1 MQEQDPNPVIQEIEK
16 EIEETKR
23 SKASED
29 NLEIEITEE
38 KKEEPTEAKK
48 EEPTQEEIQE
58 QKEKY
63 SANVKRKID
72 RLTKQRYEAEQQTR
86 DLQESNA
93 ELRKRLERLEQQSQQ
108 RDQQYAQNDFQKRF
122 ELTEKALEKAIEE
135 GDTKAQVRFTD
146 QLADMRA
153 TIRAGQLQNNLTQ
166 QTPTQDR
173 FAQSQQQRKKVAE
186 DNTPALAKKWWSE
199 NSWFNQKGY
208 EKESAL
214 ARAIDVQLDIEGYD
228 KENQDYYDNLNSR
241 LQKHFPELVSTNDVT
256 ESKKKGKSSNIV
268 TPSAGGSSY
277 NGNRVRMTKD
287 QLRMARE
294 LGINDEAS
302 LKKYAA
308 EIQRSQ
314 GR

>member
-16 EIEETKR
+16 EIEDTKR

-29 NLEIEITEE
+29 NFEIEITEE

-58 QKEKY
+58 QKDKY

-93 ELRKRLERLEQQSQQ
+93 ELRKRLERLEQQSVQ
-108 RDQQYAQNDFQKRF
+108 RDQQFAQNDFQKRYD
-122 ELTEKALEKAIEE
+122 LTKQALEKAIEE
-135 GDTKAQVRFTD
+135 GDTKAQLEFTD

-153 TIRAGQLQNNLTQ
+153 TIRVGQLQNKLGQ
-166 QTPTQDR
+166 QTP
-173 FAQSQQQRKKVAE
+173 QQTKLKPQRQQAE

-241 LQKHFPELVSTNDVT
+241 LQKVFPELVSTNEVT

-277 NGNRVRMTKD
+277 KGNRVRMTQD

>member
-1 MQEQDPNPVIQEIEK
+1 MQEQDPNPVIEEIEK
-16 EIEETKR
+16 EIAETKR
-23 SKASED
+23 KASED
-29 NLEIEITEE
+29 NFEIEITEE

-58 QKEKY
+58 QKDKY

-72 RLTKQRYEAEQQTR
+72 RLTRQRYEAEQQTK

-93 ELRKRLERLEQQSQQ
+93 ELRKRLERLEQQTQQ
-108 RDQQYAQNDFQKRF
+108 RDQQFAQNDFQKRYN
-122 ELTEKALEKAIEE
+122 ETKQALAKAIEE
-135 GDTKAQVRFTD
+135 GDTDAQLEFTD

-153 TIRAGQLQNNLTQ
+153 TIRVGQLQNNLRQ
-166 QTPTQDR
+166 QTPTQTQTQPQR
-173 FAQSQQQRKKVAE
+173 QQAKR
-186 DNTPALAKKWWSE
+186 DDTPALANKWWQE
-199 NSWFNQKGY
+199 NSWFNAKGY
-208 EKESAL
+208 EKESAA
-214 ARAIDVQLDIEGYD
+214 ARAIDVQLDIEGFD
-228 KENQDYYDNLNSR
+228 KNTQEYYDNLNSR
-241 LQKHFPELVSTNDVT
+241 LQKVFPELVSTNDVA

-277 NGNRVRMTKD
+277 KGNRVRMTQD

>member
-29 NLEIEITEE
+29 NFEIEITEE

-58 QKEKY
+58 QKDKY

-93 ELRKRLERLEQQSQQ
+93 ELRKRLERLEQQSVQ
-108 RDQQYAQNDFQKRF
+108 RDQQFAQNDFQKRYD
-122 ELTEKALEKAIEE
+122 LTKQALEKAIEE
-135 GDTKAQVRFTD
+135 GDTKAQLEFTD

-153 TIRAGQLQNNLTQ
+153 TIRVGQLQNKLGQ
-166 QTPTQDR
+166 QTP
-173 FAQSQQQRKKVAE
+173 QQTKLKPQRQQAE

-241 LQKHFPELVSTNDVT
+241 LQKVFPELVSTNDVT

-277 NGNRVRMTKD
+277 KGNRVRMTQD

>member
-1 MQEQDPNPVIQEIEK
+1 MQEQDPNPIMEEIEK
-16 EIEETKR
+16 EIADTKR
-23 SKASED
+23 KASDESP
-29 NLEIEITEE
+29 LEIEITEE
-38 KKEEPTEAKK
+38 KTEQPSAETAKQEEKEE
-48 EEPTQEEIQE
+48 
-58 QKEKY
+58 QKRKY
-63 SANVKRKID
+63 SANVQRKID
-72 RLTKQRYEAEQQTR
+72 RLTKQRLEAEEQTR

-93 ELRKRLERLEQQSQQ
+93 QLLKRLERLEQQNLQ
-108 RDQQYAQNDFQKRF
+108 RDQQYAQNDFQKRYD
-122 ELTEKALEKAIEE
+122 LTKQALEKAIEE
-135 GDTKAQVRFTD
+135 GDTKAQLEFTD

-153 TIRAGQLQNNLTQ
+153 TIRVGQLQNNLKQQAPQ
-166 QTPTQDR
+166 QTKLKPQKR
-173 FAQSQQQRKKVAE
+173 QVAQ

-208 EKESAL
+208 ERESAA

-241 LQKHFPELVSTNDVT
+241 LQKVFPELVSTNEVT

-277 NGNRVRMTKD
+277 KGNRVRMTQD

>member
-1 MQEQDPNPVIQEIEK
+1 M
-16 EIEETKR
+16 
-23 SKASED
+23 
-29 NLEIEITEE
+29 
-38 KKEEPTEAKK
+38 
-48 EEPTQEEIQE
+48 
-58 QKEKY
+58 
-63 SANVKRKID
+63 
-72 RLTKQRYEAEQQTR
+72 
-86 DLQESNA
+86 
-93 ELRKRLERLEQQSQQ
+93 Q
-108 RDQQYAQNDFQKRF
+108 RDQQFAQNDFQKRYD
-122 ELTEKALEKAIEE
+122 LTKQALEKAIEE
-135 GDTKAQVRFTD
+135 GDTKAQLEFTD

-153 TIRAGQLQNNLTQ
+153 TIRVGQLQNKLGQ
-166 QTPTQDR
+166 QTP
-173 FAQSQQQRKKVAE
+173 QQTKLKPQRQQAE

-208 EKESAL
+208 EKESAA

-241 LQKHFPELVSTNDVT
+241 LQKVFPELVSTNDVT

-277 NGNRVRMTKD
+277 KGNRVRMTQD

>member
-16 EIEETKR
+16 EIEDTKR

-29 NLEIEITEE
+29 NFEIEITEE

-58 QKEKY
+58 QKDKY

-93 ELRKRLERLEQQSQQ
+93 ELRKRLERLEQQSVQ
-108 RDQQYAQNDFQKRF
+108 RDQQFAQNDFQKRYD
-122 ELTEKALEKAIEE
+122 LTKQALEKAIEE
-135 GDTKAQVRFTD
+135 GDTKAQLEFTD

-153 TIRAGQLQNNLTQ
+153 TIRVGQLQNKLGQ
-166 QTPTQDR
+166 QTP
-173 FAQSQQQRKKVAE
+173 QQTKLKPQRQQAE

-208 EKESAL
+208 EKESAA

-241 LQKHFPELVSTNDVT
+241 LQKHFPELESTNEVT

-277 NGNRVRMTKD
+277 KGNRVRMTQD

>member
-16 EIEETKR
+16 EIEDTKR

-29 NLEIEITEE
+29 NFEIEITEE

-58 QKEKY
+58 QKDKY

-93 ELRKRLERLEQQSQQ
+93 ELRKRLERLEQQAQQ

-166 QTPTQDR
+166 QTPQPTKLKPQR
-173 FAQSQQQRKKVAE
+173 QQAE
-186 DNTPALAKKWWSE
+186 DNTPVLAKKWWSE

-208 EKESAL
+208 EKESAA

-241 LQKHFPELVSTNDVT
+241 LQKVFPELVSTNEVT

-277 NGNRVRMTKD
+277 KGNRVRMTQD

>member
-16 EIEETKR
+16 EIEDTKR

-29 NLEIEITEE
+29 NFEIEITEE

-58 QKEKY
+58 QKDKY

-93 ELRKRLERLEQQSQQ
+93 ELRKRLERLEQQSVQ
-108 RDQQYAQNDFQKRF
+108 RDQQFAQNDFQKRYD
-122 ELTEKALEKAIEE
+122 LTKQALEKAIEE
-135 GDTKAQVRFTD
+135 GDTKAQLEFTD

-153 TIRAGQLQNNLTQ
+153 TIRVGQLQNKLGQ
-166 QTPTQDR
+166 QTP
-173 FAQSQQQRKKVAE
+173 QQTKLKPQRQQAE

-208 EKESAL
+208 EKESAA

-241 LQKHFPELVSTNDVT
+241 LQKVFPELVSTNDVT

-277 NGNRVRMTKD
+277 KGNRVRMTQD

>member
-1 MQEQDPNPVIQEIEK
+1 MQEQDPNPVIEEIEK
-16 EIEETKR
+16 EIAETKR
-23 SKASED
+23 KASED
-29 NLEIEITEE
+29 NFEIEITEE

-48 EEPTQEEIQE
+48 QEPTQEEIQE
-58 QKEKY
+58 QKDKY

-72 RLTKQRYEAEQQTR
+72 RLTRQRYEAEQQTK

-93 ELRKRLERLEQQSQQ
+93 ELRKRLERLEQQTQQ
-108 RDQQYAQNDFQKRF
+108 RDQQFAQNDFQKRYN
-122 ELTEKALEKAIEE
+122 ETKQALAKAIEE
-135 GDTKAQVRFTD
+135 GDTDAQLEFTD

-153 TIRAGQLQNNLTQ
+153 TIRVGQLQNNLRQ
-166 QTPTQDR
+166 QTPTQTQTQPQR
-173 FAQSQQQRKKVAE
+173 QQAKR
-186 DNTPALAKKWWSE
+186 DDTPALANKWWQE
-199 NSWFNQKGY
+199 NSWFNAKGY
-208 EKESAL
+208 EKESAA
-214 ARAIDVQLDIEGYD
+214 ARAIDVQLDIEGFD
-228 KENQDYYDNLNSR
+228 KNTQEYYDNLNSR
-241 LQKHFPELVSTNDVT
+241 LQKVFPELVSTNDVA

-277 NGNRVRMTKD
+277 KGNRVRMTQD

>member
-1 MQEQDPNPVIQEIEK
+1 MQEQDPNPVIEEIEK
-16 EIEETKR
+16 EIAETKR
-23 SKASED
+23 KASED
-29 NLEIEITEE
+29 NFEIEITEE
-38 KKEEPTEAKK
+38 KK

-58 QKEKY
+58 QKDKY

-72 RLTKQRYEAEQQTR
+72 RLTRQRYEAEQQTK

-93 ELRKRLERLEQQSQQ
+93 ELRKRLERLEQQTQQ
-108 RDQQYAQNDFQKRF
+108 RDQQFAQNDFQKRYN
-122 ELTEKALEKAIEE
+122 ETKQALAKAIEE
-135 GDTKAQVRFTD
+135 GDTDAQLEFTD

-153 TIRAGQLQNNLTQ
+153 TIRVGQLQNNLRQ
-166 QTPTQDR
+166 QTPTQTQTQPQR
-173 FAQSQQQRKKVAE
+173 QQAKR
-186 DNTPALAKKWWSE
+186 DDTPALANKWWQE
-199 NSWFNQKGY
+199 NSWFNAKGY
-208 EKESAL
+208 EKESAA
-214 ARAIDVQLDIEGYD
+214 ARAIDVQLDIEGFD
-228 KENQDYYDNLNSR
+228 KNTQEYYDNLNSR
-241 LQKHFPELVSTNDVT
+241 LQKVFPELVSTNDVA

-277 NGNRVRMTKD
+277 KGNRVRMTQD

>member
-16 EIEETKR
+16 EIEDTKR

-29 NLEIEITEE
+29 NFEIEITEE

-93 ELRKRLERLEQQSQQ
+93 ELRKRLERLEQQNVQ
-108 RDQQYAQNDFQKRF
+108 RDQQFAQNDFQKRF

-166 QTPTQDR
+166 QTPQPTKLKPQR
-173 FAQSQQQRKKVAE
+173 QQAE
-186 DNTPALAKKWWSE
+186 DNTPVLAKKWWSE

-208 EKESAL
+208 EKESAA

-241 LQKHFPELVSTNDVT
+241 LQKVFPELVSTNEVT

-277 NGNRVRMTKD
+277 KGNRVRMTQD

>member
-1 MQEQDPNPVIQEIEK
+1 
-16 EIEETKR
+16 
-23 SKASED
+23 
-29 NLEIEITEE
+29 
-38 KKEEPTEAKK
+38 
-48 EEPTQEEIQE
+48 
-58 QKEKY
+58 
-63 SANVKRKID
+63 
-72 RLTKQRYEAEQQTR
+72 
-86 DLQESNA
+86 
-93 ELRKRLERLEQQSQQ
+93 
-108 RDQQYAQNDFQKRF
+108 
-122 ELTEKALEKAIEE
+122 
-135 GDTKAQVRFTD
+135 
-146 QLADMRA
+146 MRA
-153 TIRAGQLQNNLTQ
+153 TIRVGQLQNNLRQ
-166 QTPTQDR
+166 QTPTQTQTQPQR
-173 FAQSQQQRKKVAE
+173 QQVE

-241 LQKHFPELVSTNDVT
+241 LQKVFPELVSTNEVT

-277 NGNRVRMTKD
+277 KGNRVRMTQD

>member
-16 EIEETKR
+16 EIEDTKR

-29 NLEIEITEE
+29 NFEIEITEE

-58 QKEKY
+58 QKDKY

-93 ELRKRLERLEQQSQQ
+93 ELRKRLERLEQQSVQ
-108 RDQQYAQNDFQKRF
+108 RDQQFAQNDFQKRYD
-122 ELTEKALEKAIEE
+122 LTKQALEKAIEE
-135 GDTKAQVRFTD
+135 GDTKAQLEFTD

-166 QTPTQDR
+166 QAPTQ
-173 FAQSQQQRKKVAE
+173 QQIQPQKQQAKK
-186 DNTPALAKKWWSE
+186 DNTPPLANKWWAE
-199 NSWFNQKGY
+199 NEWFNTKGY
-208 EKESAL
+208 ERESAA
-214 ARAIDVQLDIEGYD
+214 ARAIDVQLDIEGFD
-228 KENQDYYDNLNSR
+228 KNTQEYYDNLNSR
-241 LQKHFPELVSTNDVT
+241 LQKVFPELVSTNDVT

-277 NGNRVRMTKD
+277 KGNRVRMTQD